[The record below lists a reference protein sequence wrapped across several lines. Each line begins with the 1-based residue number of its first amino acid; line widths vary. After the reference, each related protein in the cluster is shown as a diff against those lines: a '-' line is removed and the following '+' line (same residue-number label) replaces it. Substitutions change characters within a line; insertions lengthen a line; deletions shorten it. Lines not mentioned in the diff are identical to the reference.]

1 MKINMQKLLG
11 SVFIL
16 CCFICSC
23 NNSGKKSR
31 HINQQEIVVDKSI
44 TKKTSFNNLFIDSN
58 AINDFLNKHPEYQKF
73 KEQYSDFYKLRNYQ
87 CAWFDSS
94 GMAEQ
99 AFNFMNLLANAV
111 DTYNDSSLYNKK
123 LSNEVDEFKT
133 DTTDK
138 AIRVTP
144 DISETE
150 LKLTGQ
156 FFLYA
161 SKIYKGTDINIEEL
175 GWFIPRKKLDLTV
188 LLDSLISNKSEI
200 KNSDIPLSSA
210 YKKLLDYLPVYRKIA
225 QMQWDSIAYPVN
237 ALHKGNT
244 SPAIP
249 VIKQRLFALG
259 DLSEQDTSDV
269 FDSALVTAAKN
280 FQMRMGFKPD
290 GVIGKSFIKEL
301 NVSPSKRLEQIM
313 VNLERLRWMPSINDS
328 TNSIIVNIPEYKM
341 YVYDSG
347 KLQFTM
353 DVVVGSAA
361 TGTVIFT
368 GNLKYI
374 VFSPYWNIPSSII
387 KKEILPGIEKN
398 KNYLEDHHMEIY
410 GSGAG
415 GVPEI
420 RQLPGDDNALGHVKF
435 LFPNNFDIYFHDTNN
450 HGAFNSSNRNLSHG
464 CIRLSQP
471 KELAMYLLRDD
482 TTHFSSE
489 KVDSLM
495 NLDKEKWVTIKS
507 PVPVMISYYTAF
519 VDGRGKINFRNDIYK
534 HDSAMAAKLF
544 TTDSNLMAQK

>member
-1 MKINMQKLLG
+1 MKKILSGVLL
-11 SVFIL
+11 L
-16 CCFICSC
+16 CCFIYSC
-23 NNSGKKSR
+23 HNYSKHNNEE
-31 HINQQEIVVDKSI
+31 EIQVDRSI

-58 AINDFLNKHPEYQKF
+58 AINEFLNKHPKYQKF
-73 KEQYSDFYKLRNYQ
+73 KEQYNDFYKLRNYQ

-94 GMAEQ
+94 GMGEQ
-99 AFNFMNLLANAV
+99 AYNFMNLLASAV

-123 LSNEVDEFKT
+123 LSNEVDAFKT
-133 DTTDK
+133 DTTDTTIK
-138 AIRVTP
+138 VTP
-144 DISETE
+144 DIAETE

-161 SKIYKGTDINIEEL
+161 SKIYGGTDINIEEL

-188 LLDSLISNKSEI
+188 LLDSLIENKSDI
-200 KNSDIPLSSA
+200 KNSELQLSDA
-210 YKKLLDYLPVYRKIA
+210 YKKLLDYLPLYRKIDLSVH
-225 QMQWDSIAYPVN
+225 WDSIAYPDQ
-237 ALHKGNT
+237 AFHKGASSGSIKT
-244 SPAIP
+244 
-249 VIKQRLFALG
+249 IKQRLFALE
-259 DLSEQDTSDV
+259 DLKEKDTTRIYDN
-269 FDSALVTAAKN
+269 ALLHAAKR
-280 FQMRMGFKPD
+280 FQARMGIYPD
-290 GVIGKSFIKEL
+290 GVIGKTFLKQL
-301 NVSPSKRLEQIM
+301 NVTPSKRIEQIL
-313 VNLERLRWMPSINDS
+313 VNLERLRWMPATNDS
-328 TNSIIVNIPEYKM
+328 NTIIVNIPEYKM

-347 KLQFTM
+347 RLQFDM
-353 DVVVGSAA
+353 DVVVGSSA

-374 VFSPYWNIPSSII
+374 VFSPYWNIPPSII
-387 KKEILPGIEKN
+387 KKEILPGIAKN
-398 KNYLEDHHMEIY
+398 KNYLADHHMETY
-410 GSGAG
+410 GAPVG

-420 RQLPGDDNALGHVKF
+420 RQLPGADNALGRVKF

-495 NLDKEKWVTIKS
+495 NLPKEKWVTLKK

-519 VDGRGKINFRNDIYK
+519 VDSNGKLNFRNDIYK
-534 HDSAMAAKLF
+534 HDSAMASKLF
-544 TTDSNLMAQK
+544 VPNNNLMAQK